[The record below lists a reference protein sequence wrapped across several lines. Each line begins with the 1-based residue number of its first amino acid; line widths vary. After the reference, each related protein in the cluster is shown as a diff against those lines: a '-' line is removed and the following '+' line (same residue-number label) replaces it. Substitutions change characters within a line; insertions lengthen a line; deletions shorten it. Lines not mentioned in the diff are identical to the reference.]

1 MILSEGYKNRLLEL
15 AGLKSLATSILEE
28 AAEAIEDLY
37 QNSDKRVKF
46 DQNLMKQAIEGG
58 MEIGMIFQSNNSK
71 YKMPIWKTRIVQ
83 PVAMGYDKKGDLVVR
98 GVHIE
103 GQSEKK
109 AIETGVRSAQAQNE
123 WRLFKMSNLKSM
135 FFTGRLFTD
144 VVLPG
149 YNPNDSAMSRVIVS
163 FDPKKAKQYQDTLNK
178 TKEKTMNEPTGNT
191 TAKPTQQKPV
201 IQKEP
206 VVTKPAPIK
215 KQPVKTPAKPTTP
228 KVNPVKPVNTKSK
241 EDAKKLQQKIDKL
254 TKLK

>member
-71 YKMPIWKTRIVQ
+71 YIMPIWKTRIVQ
-83 PVAMGYDKKGDLVVR
+83 PVAMGYDRKGNLIVR
-98 GVHIE
+98 GVHVE

-109 AIETGVRSAQAQNE
+109 AIETGVRSAQAKNE

-135 FFTGRLFTD
+135 FFTGRLFTE
-144 VVLPG
+144 VGLPG
-149 YNPNDSAMSRVIVS
+149 YNPNDSAMSRIVAS
-163 FDPKKAKQYQDTLNK
+163 FNSAKAKAYQNTLNK
-178 TKEKTMNEPTGNT
+178 TKEKTM
-191 TAKPTQQKPV
+191 
-201 IQKEP
+201 KEP
-206 VVTKPAPIK
+206 VAKPAPVQKKPVVQKQPITAKPAPIK
-215 KQPVKTPAKPTTP
+215 KAPVVTPAKPSTP
-228 KVNPVKPVNTKSK
+228 KVSPVKPVDTKSK
-241 EDAKKLQQKIDKL
+241 ENTKKLQQKIDKL
-254 TKLK
+254 TKFK